1 MPQDGRGRDA
11 RCSIRRRPRRRRWS
25 RTPAR
30 AGAGRG
36 GLATVRDPVGRFLAE
51 ARRYKRLSEQEERA
65 LGVAARERG
74 DLNAARTL
82 VVHNLRLVI
91 PSRTSTGARGRTSST
106 CFRRAASA

>member
-1 MPQDGRGRDA
+1 MPETAEAEKLA
-11 RCSIRRRPRRRRWS
+11 R
-25 RTPAR
+25 RTPA
-30 AGAGRG
+30 APGAGRRRASRRS
-36 GLATVRDPVGRFLAE
+36 ATPVGRFLAE

-91 PSRTSTGARGRTSST
+91 QSRTSTGAPGRTSST
-106 CFRRAASA
+106 CSRRAASA